1 MKSVF
6 YKNLSAKDCAAD
18 FKHSKLVLGIVFFLI
33 CVAIILLRASAVI
46 TMYPLKYYSE
56 EFWYIYDSLLGRLNF
71 FTFVCIFLILFFL
84 YALLMNKT
92 AKLRQILTFDCDPE
106 KYIET
111 KKYLINGLNKNFFR
125 KRRSAI
131 VGKAYLYLGDTQ
143 NAWKQLSDLAAM
155 DPYKVKNFDILSSLA
170 LFFFS
175 IGNVDELRKY
185 VNRMN
190 ELFTTSKNRTANA
203 EIELRRG
210 EAELAMLEERY
221 DDAEHIINSYIYYP
235 TLVRSCYVEGVFRL
249 GIIAGIKKN
258 KWDAVYY
265 FKTVEKLGGKM
276 RCAEL
281 ARQRLNDLGV

>member
-18 FKHSKLVLGIVFFLI
+18 FNHSRLVLAIVFFFI
-33 CVAIILLRASAVI
+33 CVAIILTSASGVRNVYL
-46 TMYPLKYYSE
+46 TY
-56 EFWYIYDSLLGRLNF
+56 
-71 FTFVCIFLILFFL
+71 VCLFLVLFFY
-84 YALLMNKT
+84 YALLRNNC
-92 AKLRQILTFDCDPE
+92 AKLRQILTFDCDPG

-125 KRRSAI
+125 KRRSA
-131 VGKAYLYLGDTQ
+131 VFGRAFLYLGDTQ
-143 NAWKQLSDLAAM
+143 NAWKQLAELAAIN
-155 DPYKVKNFDILSSLA
+155 PYKVKNFDILSALA

-175 IGNVDELRKY
+175 VGNKDELRKY

-190 ELFTTSKNRTANA
+190 ELFTTSKNRTVNA

-235 TLVRSCYVEGVFRL
+235 TLVRSCYVEGIFRL
-249 GIIAGIKKN
+249 GIIASIKQN

-276 RCAEL
+276 RCVVL